1 MNRGR
6 NRIALI
12 ALALVLV
19 LAPGIAMAQAIISV
33 NDNVSFKL
41 GVLLQAQWDEQQIA
55 NAANNATG
63 GWQQNMLLRRARIIL
78 GGQVAPNV
86 FFYIDTDNPNLGKT
100 TVGGTGTGA
109 KAPATGFELQDAVA
123 EWRIAKEF
131 NIQFGEI
138 LVPVN
143 RGILTSSISTFMLDG
158 SAYYNLPSTALQN
171 NAGRDTGFVLRGFLA
186 NDHLEYRSAFLSGM
200 RLPGV
205 KNATRFTEWLQYDV
219 LDTEVY
225 ALPSYGGVNFGN
237 RKILALGVGYD
248 TQSDYNLTSGNLF
261 LDLPTGFGSFESTV
275 MYQHAD
281 GGKFIT
287 ALPKQDTFSAEAGVF
302 LKPLHIAPI
311 LRYER
316 EGVQRAGQ
324 QGQERAALRRWPEL
338 LPVREVQEQLQHQDL
353 VLPRRTQGR
362 LRHRRVHPPDADR
375 LLLTTARRTHTPL
388 PPQPPAIRGSLF
400 LGRRTRIGPASR
412 SGRA

>member
-1 MNRGR
+1 MPISMHRALRMTARG
-6 NRIALI
+6 LI
-12 ALALVLV
+12 AALFLLAFGR
-19 LAPGIAMAQAIISV
+19 AEAQAIIKV
-33 NDNVSFKL
+33 NDNVNFKL
-41 GVLLQAQWDEQQIA
+41 GLLLQGQWDEQQIA

-63 GWQQNMLLRRARIIL
+63 GWQQNMLIRRARIIL

-86 FFYIDTDNPNLGKT
+86 FFYVDTDNPNLGKT

-138 LVPVN
+138 LVPTN

-205 KNATRFTEWLQYDV
+205 KNVTRFTEWLQYDV

-225 ALPSYGGVNFGN
+225 ALPSYSGVNFGN

-275 MYQHAD
+275 MYQHVD
-281 GGKFIT
+281 GGKFIA
-287 ALPKQDTFSAEAGVF
+287 ALPEQDTFSAEAGVF

-311 LRYER
+311 IRYE
-316 EGVQRAGQ
+316 EKTFNLTANKPKNEQRYVGGLNFYPYKKFENNFNIKAWFSRVEPKVGFATN
-324 QGQERAALRRWPEL
+324 EFT
-338 LPVREVQEQLQHQDL
+338 LQMQI
-353 VLPRRTQGR
+353 
-362 LRHRRVHPPDADR
+362 AY
-375 LLLTTARRTHTPL
+375 
-388 PPQPPAIRGSLF
+388 F
-400 LGRRTRIGPASR
+400 
-412 SGRA
+412 